1 MEATSW
7 WHGRIVAGLASYWVY
22 QHLGNMSPAERAAD
36 EIWREIAAHTG
47 ETELD
52 LTARLDERM
61 RGGFRHLLVGTSLPF
76 LLPPG
81 LHHLESWDE
90 AVSTGA
96 WGRPAARVGERLRRL
111 VDLEHWAAFER
122 SFRQLARMATEVADG
137 RRGPA
142 PQTVTFLSG
151 DVHYSTVSEVQRA
164 TGSRIVQA
172 VCSPIRNP
180 LPIIKRSFENRG
192 HGVLANTEMNEIPA
206 GVGRRNGRAR
216 NGHVDGAAQVGR
228 SAPERQRWRQRLN
241 DLAVGLA
248 TCRQPSPATAQT
260 VHQQPPEL
268 QRSDQHRHRW

>member
-52 LTARLDERM
+52 LTARLGERM

-96 WGRPAARVGERLRRL
+96 SGRPAAGWASACAGSSIWSIGPRLSAVFASWHEWPPRWPTAAAARLRR
-111 VDLEHWAAFER
+111 
-122 SFRQLARMATEVADG
+122 
-137 RRGPA
+137 P
-142 PQTVTFLSG
+142 
-151 DVHYSTVSEVQRA
+151 
-164 TGSRIVQA
+164 
-172 VCSPIRNP
+172 
-180 LPIIKRSFENRG
+180 
-192 HGVLANTEMNEIPA
+192 
-206 GVGRRNGRAR
+206 
-216 NGHVDGAAQVGR
+216 
-228 SAPERQRWRQRLN
+228 
-241 DLAVGLA
+241 
-248 TCRQPSPATAQT
+248 
-260 VHQQPPEL
+260 
-268 QRSDQHRHRW
+268 